1 MRERMVTRTIN
12 ATVATV
18 LCMDIVNAS
27 ATTKEI
33 EISGT
38 YKDDSDLLK
47 VLKKKY
53 DTTDF
58 VVVAI
63 QKTETKE
70 KLYGMTETDFM
81 KYAKEMESRF
91 DKI

>member
-38 YKDDSDLLK
+38 YKNDSDLLK
-47 VLKKKY
+47 TLKKKY

-81 KYAKEMESRF
+81 KYAKEMDSRF
-91 DKI
+91 EKI

>member
-12 ATVATV
+12 ATVVTV

-38 YKDDSDLLK
+38 YKNDSDLLK

-53 DTTDF
+53 DTTNF

-81 KYAKEMESRF
+81 KYAKEMDSRF
-91 DKI
+91 EKI

>member
-38 YKDDSDLLK
+38 YKNDSDLLK
-47 VLKKKY
+47 TLKKKY
-53 DTTDF
+53 DTIDF

-81 KYAKEMESRF
+81 KYAKEMDSRF
-91 DKI
+91 EKI

>member
-91 DKI
+91 EKI

>member
-53 DTTDF
+53 DTADF
-58 VVVAI
+58 VIVAI

-91 DKI
+91 EKI

>member
-1 MRERMVTRTIN
+1 MRERMVTRTIT
-12 ATVATV
+12 ATVATA
-18 LCMDIVNAS
+18 LCMDIVNAT
-27 ATTKEI
+27 ATTKEL

-38 YKDDSDLLK
+38 FKSDSDLLK

-53 DTTDF
+53 DTSDL

-81 KYAKEMESRF
+81 KYAKEIESRF
-91 DKI
+91 EKI

>member
-12 ATVATV
+12 ATVATA

-91 DKI
+91 EKI